1 MTYNRSEI
9 LKAAWNAHRNISAE
23 SWAKMPVAWRAI
35 RWANCLRNAWA
46 NAKIIVRKTA
56 AAVMPEAERLARE
69 ILCLECKDRLTWED
83 FRELD
88 NMRVQMDAAQRHE
101 ALPVAA

>member
-9 LKAAWNAHRNISAE
+9 LKAAWTAHRNISAE
-23 SWAKMPVAWRAI
+23 GWAKITAAWRAI

-46 NAKIIVRKTA
+46 AVRFA
-56 AAVMPEAERLARE
+56 AARAAVATLSEAQRLARE

-83 FRELD
+83 FRELGAL
-88 NMRVQMDAAQRHE
+88 NAKLAKAQHMK
-101 ALPVAA
+101 VAA